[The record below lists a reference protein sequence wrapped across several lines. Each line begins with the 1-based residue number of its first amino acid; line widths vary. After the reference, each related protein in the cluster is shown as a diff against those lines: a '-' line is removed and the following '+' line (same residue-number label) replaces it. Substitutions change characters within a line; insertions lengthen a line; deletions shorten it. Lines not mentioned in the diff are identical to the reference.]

1 MEAESGKGL
10 SILAASLILSA
21 CGGGGG
27 GSATPL
33 AWDGQGQEISYV
45 YDPANKNITSI
56 GTPTNTTGNYSTQL
70 TFDAG
75 VLTGLT
81 LTTPS
86 RTMSF
91 ASYEIFNV
99 SPEIFGAS
107 NTTSNA
113 LVANHISLGW
123 DYQTFGVWET
133 GLDTTQGTFGAFS
146 VGVTA
151 GTAIPTTGSATF
163 TGKVAGSYV
172 PATPGP
178 GYAVLANLTV
188 NANFLN
194 RSLVLHTTDTVTSP
208 DWTTFTQND
217 GLNLSGNLSYSSG
230 TNGFTGDLST
240 VSGLTGQSSGQ
251 FYGPTAQ
258 ELGGVFFLQGGGE
271 TYTGA
276 YGAKDTAAP

>member
-1 MEAESGKGL
+1 MQTKSGKGFP
-10 SILAASLILSA
+10 ILAVLMLSA

-56 GTPTNTTGNYSTQL
+56 GTPSNTTGNYSTKL

-81 LTTPS
+81 LTTPT

-91 ASYEIFNV
+91 ASYEIFNLN
-99 SPEIFGAS
+99 PEIIGAT
-107 NTTSNA
+107 NATSNA
-113 LVANHISLGW
+113 LVANHVSLGW

-133 GLDTTQGTFGAFS
+133 GLNTTQGTFGAFS

-151 GTAIPTTGSATF
+151 GTAIPTAGSATF

-172 PATPGP
+172 PTTPGV

-188 NANFLN
+188 NVNFSN
-194 RSLVLHTTDTVTSP
+194 QSLAFKTTDTLTSL
-208 DWTTFTQND
+208 DWTTFTKND
-217 GLNLSGNLSYSSG
+217 GLNLSGNLSYSPG

-258 ELGGVFFLQGGGE
+258 ELGGVFFLQGTGE

-276 YGAKDTAAP
+276 YGAKVITAP